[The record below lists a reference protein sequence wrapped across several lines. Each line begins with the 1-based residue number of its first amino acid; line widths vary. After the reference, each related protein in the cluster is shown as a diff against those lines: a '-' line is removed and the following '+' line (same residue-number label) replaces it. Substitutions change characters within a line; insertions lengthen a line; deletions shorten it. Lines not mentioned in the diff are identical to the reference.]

1 MKYLAIDL
9 AKVGATG
16 LAAFDGKELVWSG
29 IVKYGKKG
37 PAFHQTYS
45 RDGDPE
51 VSTGGKRDAADFW
64 RFLAEE
70 YKTFVYEGL
79 YLGKSAKTA
88 MILAETRGQV
98 KGWLHGYDVSHRVLE
113 ISEWREAVCKHV
125 GIAVWPRDR
134 EEGKKLSLRIAEQLH
149 GFAPSCDDEADALL
163 VGTAFYL
170 LGGLL

>member
-16 LAAFDGKELVWSG
+16 LAAFDGKELIWSG
-29 IVKYGKKG
+29 LVKHGKKG
-37 PAFHQTYS
+37 PSFKVTYS
-45 RDGDPE
+45 SQGD
-51 VSTGGKRDAADFW
+51 VNFDDRDAPSFW

-113 ISEWREAVCKHV
+113 ISEWREAICKHV

>member
-29 IVKYGKKG
+29 LVKYGKKG
-37 PAFHQTYS
+37 PSFKVTYS
-45 RDGDPE
+45 SQGD
-51 VSTGGKRDAADFW
+51 VSFDDRDAPSFW

-113 ISEWREAVCKHV
+113 ISEWREAICKHV

>member
-16 LAAFDGKELVWSG
+16 LAAFDGEKLLWSG
-29 IVKYGKKG
+29 VVKYGKKG
-37 PAFHQTYS
+37 PAFKCTYS
-45 RDGDPE
+45 SQGDVEFDG
-51 VSTGGKRDAADFW
+51 RDAPSFW

-70 YKTFVYEGL
+70 FKVFIYEGL

-88 MILAETRGQV
+88 MILAETRGMV
-98 KGWLHGYDVSHRVLE
+98 KGWVHELDVSHRILE
-113 ISEWREAVCKHV
+113 ISEWREAICKHV
-125 GIAVWPRDR
+125 GIANWPRDR

-149 GFAPSCDDEADALL
+149 GFEPSCDDEADALL
-163 VGTAFYL
+163 VGTAFRL